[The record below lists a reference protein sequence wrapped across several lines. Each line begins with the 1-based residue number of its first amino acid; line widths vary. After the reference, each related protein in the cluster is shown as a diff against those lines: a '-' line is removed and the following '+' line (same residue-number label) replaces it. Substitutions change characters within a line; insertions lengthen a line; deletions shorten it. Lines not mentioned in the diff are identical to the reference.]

1 MENISEYDERQL
13 ILMLE
18 HLTSFEKKQI
28 DLSSLVGS
36 LEFLFNALETVDTE
50 WEENFLKEITTLE
63 TANALT
69 IIKESGEQ
77 IAEIQAEK
85 RGKLIKH
92 STENLKSIIN
102 RKLNK

>member
-1 MENISEYDERQL
+1 MENVSEYDERQL

-28 DLSSLVGS
+28 ELSSLVGS
-36 LEFLFNALETVDTE
+36 LEFLFNALEAVDTE

-69 IIKESGEQ
+69 IIKNSGEQ
-77 IAEIQAEK
+77 IAEIQVDK
-85 RGKLIKH
+85 REKLIKY
-92 STENLKSIIN
+92 SAERLKSIVKG
-102 RKLNK
+102 KLSK